1 MIALNIK
8 TNYKNVIL
16 IVTQSPMPKIKI
28 PKKNTIKP
36 LILG

>member
-8 TNYKNVIL
+8 TNYKNIIL
-16 IVTQSPMPKIKI
+16 IVIQPSKLKMKIT
-28 PKKNTIKP
+28 KKNTIKP